1 MNSTDLLAATL
12 TGVGAL
18 GVVTCGWL
26 GVRAFSLARLVAS
39 VPPTPLDALDPGLHE
54 VTGTLR
60 AAHDVV
66 APMSGRACAW
76 ARLLLEQRRG
86 GRWQTLLD
94 HVQGGAGASLESS
107 GTRAAVDLRTAE
119 VVVSSTQRARAG
131 VLPVPS
137 EDLSALL
144 ERLGEVRLEAPP
156 AGPFLRWREE
166 MLLDGDTVYVV
177 GSARREEESGAWN
190 LVADGGPLVVTDRDE
205 GEVIR
210 YQRRIGRQWTLGGL
224 GSLAVLAAGLWW
236 VLGNPSEDAEPNR
249 GSTTAPPPGGT
260 SPQQPNGGGGVPSS
274 TGPSSSPFPQNPGP
288 AAGGSPTTLA
298 PLPATGVAPGPGAA
312 AGTPSSPPAP
322 TTSKSP
328 KAP

>member
-1 MNSTDLLAATL
+1 MNTPDLLAASL
-12 TGVGAL
+12 TGAGAL

-39 VPPTPLDALDPGLHE
+39 VPPTPLEALDPGLHE

-60 AAHDVV
+60 ASHDVV

-94 HVQGGAGASLESS
+94 HVQGGAGAALEAS

-137 EDLSALL
+137 EDLAVLL
-144 ERLGEVRLEAPP
+144 TRLGDVRLEAEP

-166 MLLDGDTVYVV
+166 MLLDGDTIYVV
-177 GSARREEESGAWN
+177 GSARRDDDAATWS

-210 YQRRIGRQWTLGGL
+210 YQRRIGRQWALGGL
-224 GSLAVLAAGLWW
+224 ASLAVLGAGLWL
-236 VLGNPSEDAEPNR
+236 VLGNPKGGGDPTRLPPPNR
-249 GSTTAPPPGGT
+249 DGS
-260 SPQQPNGGGGVPSS
+260 VPSS
-274 TGPSSSPFPQNPGP
+274 AGPSNTSPLPLTSGP
-288 AAGGSPTTLA
+288 AAGGAPSTLV
-298 PLPATGVAPGPGAA
+298 PLPATGVAPPPGTAPGAPA
-312 AGTPSSPPAP
+312 PLPPAGTPGS
-322 TTSKSP
+322 TGTK
-328 KAP
+328 